1 MSTAH
6 PLGSAFGH
14 TIWIEHVLLHLHAAL
29 VPIHDEE
36 NEEYFD
42 GTAEYIARDDDED
55 EDDADDYLDDDD
67 DDDIKDEE
75 EDDLD
80 DETIL
85 DSGKGSET
93 GV

>member
-14 TIWIEHVLLHLHAAL
+14 TTCIEHVLLHLHAAF
-29 VPIHDEE
+29 VPIRDEE

-42 GTAEYIARDDDED
+42 RTTKYINRDDDED

-67 DDDIKDEE
+67 DDDIKDGEDDDLDE
-75 EDDLD
+75 EDDL
-80 DETIL
+80 
-85 DSGKGSET
+85 G
-93 GV
+93 

>member
-14 TIWIEHVLLHLHAAL
+14 TTWVEHVLLHLHAAS

-36 NEEYFD
+36 DERYCD
-42 GTAEYIARDDDED
+42 GTAEYIDRDYDED
-55 EDDADDYLDDDD
+55 EDDADDYVDDED

-75 EDDLD
+75 DDDLDGEDDL
-80 DETIL
+80 
-85 DSGKGSET
+85 G
-93 GV
+93 